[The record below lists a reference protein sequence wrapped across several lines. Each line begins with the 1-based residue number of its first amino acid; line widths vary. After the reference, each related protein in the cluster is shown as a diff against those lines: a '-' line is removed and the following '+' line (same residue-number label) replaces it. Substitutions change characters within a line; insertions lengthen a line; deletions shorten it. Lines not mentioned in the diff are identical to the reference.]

1 MTDPPAPLLRP
12 MDATLDGYAWLPR
25 MIDKSRARRD
35 GTLGSIV
42 HPCPVDKRCLARLG
56 VAFSTFTEIVA
67 ASQTDEEVLAGL
79 REHGIAP
86 AEDAWFDAVAYEE
99 ELQRAA

>member
-1 MTDPPAPLLRP
+1 MTASLTPLMRP

-25 MIDKSRARRD
+25 MIDKSRASRA

-42 HPCPVDKRCLARLG
+42 HPCPIDKRCLARLG

-67 ASQTDEEVLAGL
+67 AAKTDDEVLAGL
-79 REHGIAP
+79 RRQGMAP

-99 ELQRAA
+99 KLQRAA

>member
-1 MTDPPAPLLRP
+1 MTASLTPLLRP

-25 MIDKSRARRD
+25 MIDKSRAKHR

-42 HPCPVDKRCLARLG
+42 HPCPIDKRCLARLG
-56 VAFSTFTEIVA
+56 VAFSAFTEIVA
-67 ASQTDEEVLAGL
+67 VSSTDEEVLAGL
-79 REHGIAP
+79 RRHGIAP
-86 AEDAWFDAVAYEE
+86 AQDAWFDAVAYEE

>member
-1 MTDPPAPLLRP
+1 

-25 MIDKSRARRD
+25 MIDKSRASLG

-42 HPCPVDKRCLARLG
+42 HPCPIDKRCLARLSVG
-56 VAFSTFTEIVA
+56 FSTFTEIVA
-67 ASQTDEEVLAGL
+67 ASASDEEVLARL
-79 REHGIAP
+79 RRHGIAP
-86 AEDAWFDAVAYEE
+86 ATEAWFDAVAYED

>member
-1 MTDPPAPLLRP
+1 MMSPPSPLLRP
-12 MDATLDGYAWLPR
+12 MDATLNGYAWLPR
-25 MIDKSRARRD
+25 MIDKSRAKRA

-56 VAFSTFTEIVA
+56 VAFSTFTDVVA
-67 ASQTDEEVLAGL
+67 TSRTDDVVLARL

-86 AEDAWFDAVAYEE
+86 AAEQWFDAVAYED

>member
-1 MTDPPAPLLRP
+1 MTASPAPLLRP

-25 MIDKSRARRD
+25 MIDKSRAKQR

-42 HPCPVDKRCLARLG
+42 HPCPVDKRCLTRLG
-56 VAFSTFTEIVA
+56 IGFSTFTEIVA
-67 ASQTDEEVLAGL
+67 SSASDDEVLARLL
-79 REHGIAP
+79 RHGIAT
-86 AEDAWFDAVAYEE
+86 AEDAWFDAVAYED